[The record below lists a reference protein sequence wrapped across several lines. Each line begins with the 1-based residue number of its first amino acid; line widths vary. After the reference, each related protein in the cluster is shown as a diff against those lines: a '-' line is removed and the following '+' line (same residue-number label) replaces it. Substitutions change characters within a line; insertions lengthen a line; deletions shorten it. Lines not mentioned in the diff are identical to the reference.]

1 MSGKKRD
8 AKTIEIQQRRIKAL
22 ELRRQG
28 YSYRVIGAT
37 LGIEESQAHRDIMAA
52 LKKLAAV
59 EQTKADEMRQLEVTR
74 LDSLYLSLEPMIR
87 ARNLGAIDR
96 ALKIIE
102 QRSRLLGLPLP
113 SKVEHSGSVGLR
125 WEDVMKANDDGSSTP
140 DPENPF
146 S

>member
-8 AKTIEIQQRRIKAL
+8 AQTIEIQQRRIKAL

-37 LGIEESQAHRDIMAA
+37 LGIEESQAHRDVMAA
-52 LKKLAAV
+52 LSKLAAV
-59 EQTKADEMRQLEVTR
+59 EKDKADELRQLELTR
-74 LDSLYLSLEPMIR
+74 LDSLYLTLEPMLKVK
-87 ARNLGAIDR
+87 NLGAIDR

-102 QRSRLLGLPLP
+102 QRAKLLGLALP

-125 WEDVMKANDDGSSTP
+125 WEDVMRASPDDNAP
-140 DPENPF
+140 DDQNPF
-146 S
+146 T